1 MSFYQEL
8 VTTTERILVAQGVS
22 PEQVTEIAQ
31 AVVDGIREDFGGLMI
46 YAPKISKEEAK
57 RRDDEIRRLF
67 FEEGKGYE
75 ILARQFRIS
84 TRQIYRILRL

>member
-8 VTTTERILVAQGVS
+8 VTTTERILVAQGVN

-46 YAPKISKEEAK
+46 YAPNSKREETKK
-57 RRDDEIRRLF
+57 RDEEIRRLF
-67 FEEGKGYE
+67 DEGRDYE
-75 ILARQFRIS
+75 YLARRFRVT

>member
-31 AVVDGIREDFGGLMI
+31 AVVDGIREDFGGLVI
-46 YAPKISKEEAK
+46 YTPKPTKKAQE
-57 RRDDEIRRLF
+57 RDSEIRRLF
-67 FEEGKGYE
+67 FEESVRVKD
-75 ILARQFRIS
+75 LARRYCLTVRQIFRI
-84 TRQIYRILRL
+84 LK